1 MLYLYHAS
9 PSVAPVLVRI
19 VLQEKGL
26 PWDGKIL
33 DLLRGDQFQPEY
45 RKLNPKAVVPTLVH
59 DGRTISE
66 SRVIIEYLEEAFPS
80 PALMPADPYDRA
92 IARLWMKKIDD
103 YLHDAVAVLSFAIAF
118 RRKLLK
124 KTPEQVEARFAAIP
138 DPIMREHQRLAALQG
153 FEAPHV
159 ATALQN
165 YDKYVGEM
173 EEALVRSPFLAGN
186 NYSLADAVATAYI
199 NRAAMLAMD
208 CLWIDRR
215 PSVVDWFE
223 RIRHRPS
230 FQDAITKYL
239 SDVDREVF
247 NIPREET
254 SQKIREILTSARAV
268 QAA

>member
-1 MLYLYHAS
+1 
-9 PSVAPVLVRI
+9 LVRI

-186 NYSLADAVATAYI
+186 N
-199 NRAAMLAMD
+199 
-208 CLWIDRR
+208 
-215 PSVVDWFE
+215 
-223 RIRHRPS
+223 
-230 FQDAITKYL
+230 
-239 SDVDREVF
+239 
-247 NIPREET
+247 
-254 SQKIREILTSARAV
+254 
-268 QAA
+268 